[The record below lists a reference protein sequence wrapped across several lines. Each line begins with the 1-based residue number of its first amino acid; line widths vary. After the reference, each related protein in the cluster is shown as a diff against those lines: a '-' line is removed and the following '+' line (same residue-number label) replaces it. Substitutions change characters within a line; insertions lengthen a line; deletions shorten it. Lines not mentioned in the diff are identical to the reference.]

1 MEGGVHIAFPSV
13 PSRYPNLGRGGQLCS
28 IYEDLCRIKPEFLI
42 DITLGT
48 YLCHRYTAEQ
58 MRPDILRLRF
68 RCIVHIAPDIEVEV
82 VCLYLSK
89 VNEAGVFRNLK
100 LVCKDMIHLLNIL
113 RPEHILVFPLCILP

>member
-42 DITLGT
+42 DIPLGT
-48 YLCHRYTAEQ
+48 YLCHRHTAVQ

-68 RCIVHIAPDIEVEV
+68 RCIVHIAPDIKVEV
-82 VCLYLSK
+82 VCLYLGK
-89 VNEAGVFRNLK
+89 ANDAGAFRNLK
-100 LVCKDMIHLLNIL
+100 RGAKYMANLPNIL
-113 RPEHILVFPLCILP
+113 RPEHILVL